1 MVELEIE
8 TIDSQ
13 ICQLKLLTTEF
24 QRARLYL
31 LCMCMFH
38 ESFGASQVLLI
49 FSCVIILVVYWQQ
62 IVLPAH
68 PVLLGAIN
76 QQISLQK
83 FGPYRYLYMKP
94 VVITVVCHSLLEW
107 PHYCTYFWKH

>member
-1 MVELEIE
+1 MVELEFE

-38 ESFGASQVLLI
+38 ENFGASQFLLI
-49 FSCVIILVVYWQQ
+49 FSCVIILAVYWQQ

-76 QQISLQK
+76 QQILFAEFAK
-83 FGPYRYLYMKP
+83 
-94 VVITVVCHSLLEW
+94 I
-107 PHYCTYFWKH
+107 

>member
-1 MVELEIE
+1 MVELE
-8 TIDSQ
+8 IDSQ
-13 ICQLKLLTTEF
+13 ICQLRLLITGF

-38 ESFGASQVLLI
+38 ENFGASQFLLI

-76 QQISLQK
+76 KSANFICK
-83 FGPYRYLYMKP
+83 
-94 VVITVVCHSLLEW
+94 VCKNLDLTDT
-107 PHYCTYFWKH
+107 CI